1 MLITLYS
8 TEGCHLC
15 EQAYSLLVEAGV
27 QEHVQVIDIAFDDV
41 LFSRYGVTIPVVS
54 TQPVTST
61 SSEACSVT
69 ACPVTAD
76 SVSDESTHSIS
87 ELGWP
92 FDSADL
98 AAWLKNNGF
107 N

>member
-27 QEHVQVIDIAFDDV
+27 QEHVQVIDVAFDDV

-54 TQPVTST
+54 IKPVIST
-61 SSEACSVT
+61 SSDACSVT
-69 ACPVTAD
+69 AD
-76 SVSDESTHSIS
+76 IVSDESTHSIS

>member
-54 TQPVTST
+54 IKPVIST
-61 SSEACSVT
+61 SSEPCS
-69 ACPVTAD
+69 VTAD